1 MATRFLFVCC
11 LLAGGAPALAWAQAP
26 PDTVV
31 VSAGLDSVLALPNVT
46 VEAQRARASTRN
58 AAMRV
63 TTLGPEAIDA
73 TGAQT
78 AADLL
83 AARTG
88 LFVKR
93 YGEGGLATVSLRG
106 TNSNQTLVLVD
117 GQRVADPQSG
127 QVDLSLLPTVLLE
140 SVDVL
145 HGAQAARYGSDGI
158 GGVVRLHTLRPTRDW
173 RVRTTG
179 RLGTFGAQS
188 AGAVASGGQGRVTGL
203 VATEV
208 SRSERD
214 FPYTNDALFPPRTQR
229 RRGADRTLTTVF
241 GKVRYDGP
249 RHRLSVNGWYND
261 VERGLPGASNAAP
274 SGARQWD
281 THRRVLADYRTMR
294 GASVLTIDARAQQS
308 KLRYVNP
315 SNDTRATTQTQS
327 YGTTGRVQTPI
338 NAHWSVEGGATVGY
352 DAADLR
358 GGVRRATLGG
368 FMQGTGTYG
377 RWQLRPALRLDRY
390 QTAKGASNLTA
401 LSPQFGVN
409 VQPLRWTGLRLK
421 GQIGRAFR
429 APTFS
434 ERFYLPGGNPDL
446 TAERGWSAEAGAIVS
461 GGNGRATGQ
470 LEATAFATRIRDQ
483 IVWFP
488 SFVGPGVQAW
498 SPSNVAEV
506 VTRGLEL
513 SAQGAVRL
521 TEGARL
527 NGGFYVTHTAA
538 EDRSNPALRAYGQQL
553 PYVPEQQFKAFAGAT
568 WGPVTLDLTGRLV
581 SERFITTDE
590 SQSLPPYQVLDARL
604 AVTQPIGPVAMTL
617 DLSVQNVLDTDY
629 AVIRFYP
636 MPPRHAR
643 LRLTIDTHR

>member
-1 MATRFLFVCC
+1 MATRFLFVWG
-11 LLAGGAPALAWAQAP
+11 LLVGWAPALAGAQAP

-31 VSAGLDSVLALPNVT
+31 VSAGLDSVLALPEVT
-46 VEAQRARASTRN
+46 VEAERARLRSE
-58 AAMRV
+58 AATLRV

-73 TGAQT
+73 ASAQT
-78 AADLL
+78 VADLL

-93 YGEGGLATVSLRG
+93 YGEGGLATISLRG

-145 HGAQAARYGSDGI
+145 HGANAARYGSDGI
-158 GGVVRLHTLRPTRDW
+158 GGVVRLHTLQPTTGW

-179 RLGTFGAQS
+179 RLGAFGAQS

-203 VATEV
+203 IATEI
-208 SRSERD
+208 SQSERN

-229 RRGADRTLTTVF
+229 RRGADRSLTTVF
-241 GKVRYDGP
+241 SKVRYDGP
-249 RHRLSVNGWYND
+249 RHRLSLNGWYND
-261 VERGLPGASNAAP
+261 VERGLPGASNADP

-281 THRRVLADYRTMR
+281 THRRLLANYRTTL
-294 GASVLTIDARAQQS
+294 GASVLTVDARAQQS
-308 KLRYVNP
+308 ELRYVNP
-315 SNDTRATTQTQS
+315 SNATRTTTQTQS
-327 YGTTGRVQTPI
+327 YAATGRIQAPLGTR
-338 NAHWSVEGGATVGY
+338 WSVEGGATVGY

-358 GGVRRATLGG
+358 GGVRRTTLGS
-368 FMQGTGTYG
+368 FLQGTGTYG
-377 RWQLRPALRLDRY
+377 RWQLHPALRLDRY
-390 QTAKGASNLTA
+390 ATAEGAANLTA
-401 LSPQFGVN
+401 LSPQLGVN
-409 VQPLRWTGLRLK
+409 VQPLPWEGLRLK
-421 GQIGRAFR
+421 GHVGRAFR

-434 ERFYLPGGNPDL
+434 ERFYLPGGNPGL
-446 TAERGWSAEAGAIVS
+446 TAERGWSAEAGAVVS
-461 GGNGRATGQ
+461 SSRGRTTGQ
-470 LEATAFATRIRDQ
+470 LEATAFTTRIRDQ

-498 SPSNVAEV
+498 SPANVADV
-506 VTRGLEL
+506 VTQGVEL
-513 SAQGAVRL
+513 SAQGTAQL
-521 TEGARL
+521 AEGTQL
-527 NGGFYVTHTAA
+527 NGGFVFTHTAA
-538 EDRSNPALRAYGQQL
+538 EDRSNPVLRAHGRQL
-553 PYVPEQQFKAFAGAT
+553 PYVPKQQLKAFAGAT

-604 AVTQPIGPVAMTL
+604 AVTQSVGPVAMTL
-617 DLSVQNVLDTDY
+617 DLSVQNALNTDY
-629 AVIRFYP
+629 AIIRFYP

-643 LRLTIDTHR
+643 LRLTIDAHR

>member
-1 MATRFLFVCC
+1 M
-11 LLAGGAPALAWAQAP
+11 
-26 PDTVV
+26 
-31 VSAGLDSVLALPNVT
+31 VSAGLDSVLALPEVT
-46 VEAQRARASTRN
+46 VEAERGRLRSET
-58 AAMRV
+58 AALRI
-63 TTLGPEAIDA
+63 TTLGPGAIAA
-73 TGAQT
+73 TSART
-78 AADLL
+78 VADLL
-83 AARTG
+83 EARTG
-88 LFVKR
+88 LFIKR

-140 SVDVL
+140 SVEVL
-145 HGAQAARYGSDGI
+145 HGANAARYGSDGI
-158 GGVVRLHTLRPTRDW
+158 GGVVRLHTLQPTNDW

-179 RLGTFGAQS
+179 RLGAFGAQS

-208 SRSERD
+208 SQSERD

-229 RRGADRTLTTVF
+229 RRGADRSLTTVF
-241 GKVRYDGP
+241 SKVRYDGP
-249 RHRLSVNGWYND
+249 HHRLSVNGWYND
-261 VERGLPGASNAAP
+261 VERGLPGASNADP

-281 THRRVLADYRTMR
+281 IHRRLLGDYQTTL
-294 GASVLTIDARAQQS
+294 GASLLSVDARAQQS
-308 KLRYVNP
+308 ELRYVNP
-315 SNDTRATTQTQS
+315 SNDTRTTARTQS
-327 YGTTGRVQTPI
+327 YGTTGRVQAPLD
-338 NAHWSVEGGATVGY
+338 AHWSVEGGATLGY

-358 GGVRRATLGG
+358 GGVQRTRFGG
-368 FMQGTGTYG
+368 FVQGTGAYG

-390 QTAKGASNLTA
+390 QTARGAENLTA
-401 LSPQFGVN
+401 LSPRLGVN
-409 VQPLRWTGLRLK
+409 VRPLRWDGLRLK
-421 GQIGRAFR
+421 GQVGRAFR

-461 GGNGRATGQ
+461 GSRPHAAGQ
-470 LEATAFATRIRDQ
+470 LEVTAFATRIREQ

-506 VTRGLEL
+506 VTRGVEF
-513 SAQGAVRL
+513 SARG
-521 TEGARL
+521 TARL
-527 NGGFYVTHTAA
+527 GDRAHLNGEFYFTHTAA
-538 EDRSNPALRAYGQQL
+538 EDRSNPAIRAYGRQL
-553 PYVPEQQFKAFAGAT
+553 PYVPKQQLKAFAGAT

-590 SQSLPPYQVLDARL
+590 SQALPPYQVLDARL
-604 AVTQPIGPVAMTL
+604 AVTQPIGPVAVTL
-617 DLSVQNVLDTDY
+617 DVAVQNVLDTDY
-629 AVIRFYP
+629 EIIRFYP

>member
-11 LLAGGAPALAWAQAP
+11 LLVGWAPALVGAQAP

-31 VSAGLDSVLALPNVT
+31 VSAGLDSVLALPEVT
-46 VEAQRARASTRN
+46 VEAERARLRSET

-73 TGAQT
+73 TSART
-78 AADLL
+78 VADLL
-83 AARTG
+83 EARTG
-88 LFVKR
+88 LFIKR
-93 YGEGGLATVSLRG
+93 YGEGGLATISLRG

-145 HGAQAARYGSDGI
+145 HGANAARYGSDGI
-158 GGVVRLHTLRPTRDW
+158 GGVVRLHTLQPTSDW

-179 RLGTFGAQS
+179 RLGAFGAQS

-208 SRSERD
+208 SHSERD

-229 RRGADRTLTTVF
+229 RRSADRSLATVF
-241 GKVRYDGP
+241 SKVRYDGL
-249 RHRLSVNGWYND
+249 RHRISVNGWYND

-281 THRRVLADYRTMR
+281 THRRLLADYRTTL
-294 GASVLTIDARAQQS
+294 GASVLTVDARAQQS
-308 KLRYVNP
+308 ELRYVNP
-315 SNDTRATTQTQS
+315 SNDTRTNAQTQS
-327 YGTTGRVQTPI
+327 YGTTGRVQTPLS
-338 NAHWSVEGGATVGY
+338 AHWSVEGGPTVGY

-358 GGVRRATLGG
+358 GGVRRTTLGG
-368 FMQGTGTYG
+368 FVQGTGAYG

-390 QTAKGASNLTA
+390 QTARGAENLTA
-401 LSPQFGVN
+401 LSPQMGVN
-409 VQPLRWTGLRLK
+409 VQPFRWDGLRPK

-446 TAERGWSAEAGAIVS
+446 TAERGWSAEAGAVVS
-461 GGNGRATGQ
+461 GGDERAAGQ
-470 LEATAFATRIRDQ
+470 LEATAFTTRIRDQ

-506 VTRGLEL
+506 VTRGWEF
-513 SAQGAVRL
+513 SAQGTARL
-521 TEGARL
+521 GDRAHL
-527 NGGFYVTHTAA
+527 NGGFYFTHTAA
-538 EDRSNPALRAYGQQL
+538 EDRSNPSIRAYGRQL
-553 PYVPEQQFKAFAGAT
+553 PYVPKQQLKAFAGAT

-604 AVTQPIGPVAMTL
+604 ALTQPIGPVAVTL
-617 DLSVQNVLDTDY
+617 DLSVQNALDADY
-629 AVIRFYP
+629 AIIRFYP